1 MKGCEKCE
9 RPISANK
16 RWCMDCVKEMAQAG
30 VEAREEEPMEETTHI
45 IVKLESKGQ
54 EDLYRAD
61 GMLVASR
68 QGDMVRFGH
77 DIATAQSRL
86 FLNKEM
92 AAAWLRVVAQI
103 DMYASDGGVALH
115 VVIERGA
122 PASGYIA
129 VFEER
134 DGESLLTL
142 PGKHTQVSLH

>member
-1 MKGCEKCE
+1 
-9 RPISANK
+9 
-16 RWCMDCVKEMAQAG
+16 MD
-30 VEAREEEPMEETTHI
+30 ETTHI
-45 IVKLESKGQ
+45 IVKLDSKGQ

-86 FLNKEM
+86 FLNKEL
-92 AAAWLRVVAQI
+92 AAAWLRKVAEI
-103 DMYASDGGVALH
+103 DLMAEDKELPLH
-115 VVIERGA
+115 AVIECESPFA
-122 PASGYIA
+122 AT
-129 VFEER
+129 FEER

>member
-1 MKGCEKCE
+1 MKPCEKCTK
-9 RPISANK
+9 PISSNK
-16 RWCMDCVKEMAQAG
+16 RWCLDCIKEMAQAG
-30 VEAREEEPMEETTHI
+30 VEAREEEPMDETTHI
-45 IVKLESKGQ
+45 IVKLDSKGQ

-86 FLNKEM
+86 FLNKEL
-92 AAAWLRVVAQI
+92 AAAWLRKVATI
-103 DMYASDGGVALH
+103 DILAAESGVALH
-115 VVIERGA
+115 AIIECGL
-122 PASGYIA
+122 PEGHFSA

>member
-1 MKGCEKCE
+1 MKACDKCG
-9 RPISANK
+9 RTVSSNK
-16 RWCMDCVKEMAQAG
+16 HYCMTCIKEMAQAG
-30 VEAREEEPMEETTHI
+30 VEAKEEEPMDETTHI
-45 IVKLESKGQ
+45 IVKLDSKGQ

-92 AAAWLRVVAQI
+92 AAMWLRKLAALDIECHDEGVTLHSRIELAWLARQVP
-103 DMYASDGGVALH
+103 
-115 VVIERGA
+115 VI
-122 PASGYIA
+122 
-129 VFEER
+129 EER

>member
-1 MKGCEKCE
+1 
-9 RPISANK
+9 
-16 RWCMDCVKEMAQAG
+16 MD
-30 VEAREEEPMEETTHI
+30 ETTHI

-86 FLNKEM
+86 FLNKEL
-92 AAAWLRVVAQI
+92 AAAWLRKVAMI
-103 DMYASDGGVALH
+103 DIYAEDAGLPLH
-115 VVIERGA
+115 SVIEKPER
-122 PASGYIA
+122 IFI
-129 VFEER
+129 VEMDVVKFEER